1 MFSPDLPYPPNRG
14 GRADIWR
21 RILAFRALGHE
32 VMLVNLQEDT
42 AVQAPTPEDLAI
54 VDGVVSSRFA
64 FAIRRGWLVTVRQL
78 ANARAVPWHAATR
91 VPTGAAA
98 TGLDA
103 AIAEFKPDFI
113 WLDGPWFGVV
123 GCKMADR
130 SGVPIL
136 YRSHNIEH
144 QYIRSQAKV
153 AVRLR
158 DRIAWTLATIGLQR
172 FERSVMKQ
180 AARVFDISV
189 DDLQYWKARGIGQL
203 HWLPPLPELA
213 FSGQQGPA
221 IPGDIVFVGNLGTPN
236 NVRGVAWLVTEVMP
250 KVREQLPTVS
260 CRIVGSN
267 PTPFLRQLF
276 KANQQVELCA
286 NVASAPPYLFGARV
300 LVNPVMTGSGVQVK
314 MLDML
319 MTNAPIVT
327 CSQGTRGLPAAL
339 RAQFRV
345 ADDAAAFAQAICEE
359 LLKPS
364 VNLNSRLAARKAF
377 SVSAVGEA
385 LDIAMQNP
393 RAPT

>member
-1 MFSPDLPYPPNRG
+1 MPYPPNRG

-32 VMLVNLQEDT
+32 VLLVNVQED
-42 AVQAPTPEDLAI
+42 AANRGPTPQELAF
-54 VDGVVSSRFA
+54 VDGVVTSRFS
-64 FAIRRGWLVTVRQL
+64 FGIRRGWLITVRQL
-78 ANARAVPWHAATR
+78 ANAWAVPWHAATR
-91 VPTGAAA
+91 VPTGEAA
-98 TGLDA
+98 TALDA
-103 AIAEFKPDFI
+103 EIARFKPDFL

-123 GCKMADR
+123 GCRIAKR
-130 SGVPIL
+130 LGVPIL

-144 QYIRSQAKV
+144 HYIRSQARV

-172 FERSVMKQ
+172 FESGILQQ

-189 DDLQYWKARGIGQL
+189 DDLEYWKARGIAQL

-213 FSGQQGPA
+213 FSGPQEPA

-236 NVRGVAWLVTEVMP
+236 NVRGVAWLVSEVMP
-250 KVREQLPTVS
+250 KVRAQLPAAG

-267 PTPFLRQLF
+267 PTPFLRQLLQ
-276 KANQQVELCA
+276 ANPQVELCA

-319 MTNAPIVT
+319 MTDAPIVT
-327 CSQGTRGLPAAL
+327 CTQGTRGLPADL

-345 ADDAAAFAQAICEE
+345 ADDARAFAAAICEE
-359 LLKPS
+359 LRQPS
-364 VNLNSRLAARKAF
+364 VNAKARAVARKAF
-377 SVSAVGEA
+377 SISAVGEA
-385 LDIAMQNP
+385 LDIAMHQ
-393 RAPT
+393 